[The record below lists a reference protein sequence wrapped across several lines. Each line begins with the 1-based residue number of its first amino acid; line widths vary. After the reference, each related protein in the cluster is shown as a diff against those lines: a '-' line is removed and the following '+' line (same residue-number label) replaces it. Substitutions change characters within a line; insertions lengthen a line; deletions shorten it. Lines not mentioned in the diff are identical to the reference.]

1 MKKTL
6 YIFLAAVAL
15 LAACHP
21 VEPEERVKFTEDAPS
36 KVTISFPI
44 SIPTDGAATKTMA
57 NKPDIKNIYVAVFG
71 GNGYFNEWVP
81 AEYKADDSATQYAIE
96 NETVYRLKVKLTTSA
111 SRLSLHIIANCP
123 LSDPPITGVSSD
135 DVETVVMSK
144 VRSQINSENN
154 DAYWQKIVLPYG
166 VRDSVYVTN
175 GTEQPFLDANGNRV
189 PTRLTESQFERWSPI
204 PLVRNFARVRVQLTA
219 TNVEM
224 DKIALAFAPAEGPV
238 APILPNTYP
247 SDAWGNPVN
256 VSHGPDYQDEQGN
269 WHDGAATITDG
280 SGNTLSTF
288 WNEAF
293 FMGYESKTLEQLA
306 AAPYNYSGYSPANQK
321 FGTYPASES
330 EMTPWSDDTWRDD
343 YLYLYERPKP
353 RSGERATRILIHAK
367 NGSEPWKYYA
377 LDIVDSNKEPMPLL
391 RNYTYNLVIT
401 GLDAGTGEETIA
413 KAAVSTGADVSADV
427 RTTDLGEVSDGKS
440 LIAVSYVDTTAIKAG
455 NYYVMYR
462 FVPDVDSEEQVN
474 NPSTSTNKVGVSL
487 QFGYN
492 NGTDGFVEGADSA
505 NGNAFASDPA
515 IELNGDGT
523 AKLYVRSGN
532 GWAAATAAQIADASI
547 EKWSRINYT
556 TVTKDKAGSD
566 AVDAQGYYTKGF
578 TKTIR
583 VTGTKANGGKLYRDV
598 QVNLIQRK
606 TMRVE
611 CLDKFIEE
619 EVGAAETVRI
629 FIPNDITRSMF
640 PMEFKIQA
648 AANSLT
654 PRDGDNLPVSS
665 GKSIVPG
672 ETTRSAFFFIKTLTR
687 DEYNAA
693 KDTTIGG
700 VQMKYFDCKF
710 KSSKASS
717 ASAVY
722 AYNEYFNT
730 GSDSFDNYVLRKFTG
745 TGPGTLSMG
754 QETTFK
760 FYMDAAH
767 NGSPIWNDG
776 TVTSTNTK
784 VLPKIVTIKMTGI
797 QPATNS
803 DGSYIDMEDGLVKG
817 DGTGVYWYL
826 VYSEVNPTDYRNEI
840 TLHLEA
846 GNADSYSIE
855 LSTSRITPNPGLY
868 ENYTVSGTIT
878 KSQIT
883 GSGFTNTSG
892 GKITS
897 VKKEA
902 GLPVQFRFTYGGDL
916 VPVSFKLQGLSTTDS
931 RVSGP
936 DAGGVYTFT
945 PTGTAK
951 AQVINFTTTDANTQC
966 RLYDFAVTDD
976 SYNQPSPNNFSLKRV
991 NGHYSISLEPG
1002 NTAYGWTSS
1011 TVNPDSDQYYA
1022 YQSTNNGVNSSIA
1035 TMSVTIVGYEEF
1047 TVYIRSYAESSYD
1060 YVVVRN
1066 LDADPLTS
1074 WSNTYNGTKATTQSN
1089 QQPDNAISNYTAVTF
1104 TTADGLTGDDT
1115 PHTFY
1120 IQYGKDNG
1128 WAYGDDRGYVLI
1140 PKEYTR
1146 QVVAV
1151 TGVALDQTA
1160 ANVSRGGTLQL
1171 TATVS
1176 PTNAEDKT
1184 VSWSSSDPS
1193 VATVSDSG
1201 LVTIA
1206 NGAAVGST
1214 ATITVTTND
1223 GEYAASCVITVTRRK
1238 VTGTA
1243 TFTSSDFTSGTNKT
1257 ATKTPI
1263 KLDISRVSGS
1273 YNSYIEVNKG
1283 LSSTLTFTPISTA
1296 SMVDVTI
1303 SGITLS
1309 FYNGN
1314 NRYNPNNISGSFT
1327 GGTGTNM
1334 TATYNGG
1341 DTTSPVTT
1349 TLTARTN
1356 REFDMQIT
1364 VEYYYYE

>member
-1 MKKTL
+1 MKKLL
-6 YIFLAAVAL
+6 YIFLAVVAIM
-15 LAACHP
+15 AACHP
-21 VEPEERVKFTEDAPS
+21 VEPEERVKYTEDAPA

-44 SIPTDGAATKTMA
+44 SIPSDTPATKTMA
-57 NKPDIKNIYVAVFG
+57 NDPDIHNIYVAVFG

-81 AEYKADDSATQYAIE
+81 AEFKADNSATQYATE
-96 NETVYRLKVKLTTSA
+96 NETVYNIKFKLTTSA

-123 LSDPPITGVSSD
+123 LSDPPITGISSD
-135 DVETVVMSK
+135 DVENVVMSK
-144 VRSQINSENN
+144 VRSQINSEIN
-154 DAYWQKIVLPYG
+154 DAYWQKIVLPFG
-166 VRDSVYVTN
+166 VQDSVYVTN
-175 GTEQPFLDANGNRV
+175 GTEQPFLDAYGNRV

-204 PLVRNFARVRVQLTA
+204 PLVRNFARIRVQLTA
-219 TNVEM
+219 TDVQM

-238 APILPNTYP
+238 APILPATYP
-247 SDAWGNPVN
+247 SDGWGAPVN
-256 VSHGPDYQDEQGN
+256 VSYSPDYQDGEGN
-269 WHDGAATITDG
+269 WHDGSATVTDG
-280 SGNTLSTF
+280 NGNTLSNY
-288 WNEAF
+288 WNESF
-293 FMGYESKTLEQLA
+293 FMGYDGKTLEQIA
-306 AAPYNYSGYSPANQK
+306 AAPYNYTGYSPANQK
-321 FGTYPASES
+321 FGTYPASEA
-330 EMTPWSDDTWRDD
+330 EMTPWSDETWRED
-343 YLYLYERPKP
+343 YLYLYERAKP
-353 RSGERATRILIHAK
+353 RSGERATRVLIHAK
-367 NGSEPWKYYA
+367 KGSEPWKYYA
-377 LDIVDSNKEPMPLL
+377 LDIVDSKKEAMPLL
-391 RNYTYNLVIT
+391 RNFTYNLVIT
-401 GLDAGTGEETIA
+401 GLDTGTGESTIA

-427 RTTDLGEVSDGKS
+427 RTLDLGEVSDGKS
-440 LIAVSYVDTTAIKAG
+440 LIAVSYVDTTAIRAG
-455 NYYVMYR
+455 NYSVMYR
-462 FVPDVDSEEQVN
+462 FVPEVDSKQQSN
-474 NPSTSTNKVGVSL
+474 NPSSSTSPVGVSL
-487 QFGYN
+487 MFGYN

-505 NGNAFASDPA
+505 NGNAFASDPT

-532 GWAAATAAQIADASI
+532 GWAVATAAQISNTDI

-556 TVTKDKAGSD
+556 TVTTDKDGAS
-566 AVDAQGYYTKGF
+566 AVDSDNYFTKGF

-583 VTGTKANGGKLYRDV
+583 VIGTKSNGGKLYRDV
-598 QVNLIQRK
+598 QVNLIPRK
-606 TMRVE
+606 NMRVE

-619 EVGAAETVRI
+619 KIGAAETVRI

-648 AANSLT
+648 ASNSLT

-672 ETTRSAFFFIKTLTR
+672 ESTRSAFFFIKTLTR

-745 TGPGTLSMG
+745 NGPGTLSMG

-767 NGSPIWNDG
+767 DGSPIWNDG

-803 DGSYIDMEDGLVKG
+803 EGNYVDMVDGLVKG
-817 DGTGVYWYL
+817 DGTGVYWYH
-826 VYSEVNPTDYRNEI
+826 VYSEANPTDYRNEI

-846 GNADSYSIE
+846 GNAVSYSIE
-855 LSTSRITPNPGLY
+855 LSTSKITPNPGLY
-868 ENYTVSGTIT
+868 ENYTVGGSIT

-1011 TVNPDSDQYYA
+1011 TVNPDSDQYYS
-1022 YQSTNNGVNSSIA
+1022 YQSDNYDKDNSIA

-1074 WSNTYNGTKATTQSN
+1074 WNYAYYGAKANTRSN
-1089 QQPDNAISNYTAVTF
+1089 QQSGTAIGNYTAVTF
-1104 TTADGLTGDDT
+1104 TAADGLTDDET

-1120 IQYGKDNG
+1120 IQFGKDNYSG
-1128 WAYGDDRGYVLI
+1128 EGDDRGYLLI
-1140 PKEYTR
+1140 PKEYSYEHIP
-1146 QVVAV
+1146 VAV
-1151 TGVALDQTA
+1151 TGISLDPTSA
-1160 ANVSRGGTLQL
+1160 SVVVGGTVNL
-1171 TATVS
+1171 TATVT
-1176 PTNAEDKT
+1176 PANADDKT
-1184 VSWSSSDPS
+1184 VSWTSSNNS
-1193 VATVSDSG
+1193 VATVD
-1201 LVTIA
+1201 A
-1206 NGAAVGST
+1206 NGVVTGVATGT
-1214 ATITVTTND
+1214 ATITATAGGKSAT
-1223 GEYAASCVITVTRRK
+1223 ATVTVANG
-1238 VTGTA
+1238 VTVNIPSSSWDSNNNYRQRTFTSDRITA
-1243 TFTSSDFTSGTNKT
+1243 TFSNARGRSTYIILGQ
-1257 ATKTPI
+1257 
-1263 KLDISRVSGS
+1263 
-1273 YNSYIEVNKG
+1273 YN
-1283 LSSTLTFTPISTA
+1283 SSTLTISA
-1296 SMVDVTI
+1296 SGNRTI
-1303 SGITLS
+1303 SRIEIT
-1309 FYNGN
+1309 
-1314 NRYNPNNISGSFT
+1314 T
-1327 GGTGTNM
+1327 TTGTITANSGTYSNGVWTGSANSVTF
-1334 TATYNGG
+1334 TATTG
-1341 DTTSPVTT
+1341 T
-1349 TLTARTN
+1349 
-1356 REFDMQIT
+1356 QIT
-1364 VEYYYYE
+1364 AIRVTYQP